1 MATLN
6 LTTAQPAALQPVTVE
21 RLWRDASNKGDLC
34 DKPRGPLAYTSFL
47 LGADDA
53 QVEISFDAHG
63 QSAPDVTLFNGDP
76 IPLDQV
82 LAAYAN
88 LQALLADPRVQAAIV

>member
-1 MATLN
+1 MATFN

-21 RLWRDASNKGDLC
+21 HLWRDATNRNELC
-34 DKPRGPLAYTSFL
+34 SAPRGPLAFTSYL

-53 QVEISFDAHG
+53 QVEISFDAHEQG
-63 QSAPDVTLFNGDP
+63 APSVVLFQGDP
-76 IPLDQV
+76 IPLDAV

-88 LQALLADPRVQAAIV
+88 LQALLADPRVQAAIA